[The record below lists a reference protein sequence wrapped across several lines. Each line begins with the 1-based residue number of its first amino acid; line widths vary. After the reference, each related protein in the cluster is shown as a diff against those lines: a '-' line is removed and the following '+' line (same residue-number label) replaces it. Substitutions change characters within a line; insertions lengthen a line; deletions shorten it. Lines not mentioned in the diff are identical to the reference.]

1 MCISNWLAM
10 HIFFIHSD
18 AFVNCSPHAVPM
30 ADFAMLAKLPVTA
43 KWWSLGLQ
51 LGVPPDQLDTI
62 QSNCAQYPDSSNRC
76 LASMFEWWLRNSC
89 DSTYESLA
97 TSLNAIGRRDLASK
111 VCQENSKW
119 VYVFGIP

>member
-1 MCISNWLAM
+1 
-10 HIFFIHSD
+10 
-18 AFVNCSPHAVPM
+18 M
-30 ADFAMLAKLPVTA
+30 ADLAQLTKLPVTA

-76 LASMFEWWLRNSC
+76 LASMFEWWLGNSC
-89 DSTYESLA
+89 ESTYESLA
-97 TSLNAIGRRDLASK
+97 TALNTIGRRDLALK

-119 VYVFGIP
+119 VYVLRYHRKWLLGIYSY